1 MKTQRAIARDANE
14 KIWQGLVA
22 KANEYDEGSDRSN
35 PPAECP
41 SSSSYY
47 SPSDSSERDDENL
60 ETRVRS
66 LVNANISGWQTF
78 NLVQNRWSWCGKTF
92 VGF

>member
-66 LVNANISGWQTF
+66 LVNANISG
-78 NLVQNRWSWCGKTF
+78 
-92 VGF
+92 